1 MVRTMATGKQFKP
14 KRVSILKLLRDHPDY
29 QGPTLKPPGQP
40 DGTPSAPR
48 PRRNSGMPIIDLFAG
63 AGGLSVGAR
72 EAGCDVRACVELDPK
87 ACMTLRANESYHGR
101 VVETDVAAMS
111 GLDLRRSAGL
121 APGDPLIVVG
131 GAPCQPFSKA
141 AYWVEEGE
149 ESRYRRARA
158 AGMTVERPP
167 APTQVRPDARR
178 TLVEEFWR
186 LIFESNADGFVFENV
201 PSIRHPRNRPVLDGF
216 CSAAQSAG
224 YQLRQVT
231 ANAAEYGVAQ
241 TRERVFVLG
250 AKNRTPAA
258 PEPTHSSQQELGR
271 RPMVTAG
278 EALEGFDRPQFFEP
292 EEVVTGRWAEHLRT
306 VPPGWNYKAH
316 TAWAGHPNPTF
327 ETETR
332 FWNFLLKLSPD
343 RPSWTIAA
351 SPGPWTGPFHWSS
364 RRLRTVEMAA
374 LQGFPDGYSFV
385 GSRRDRVRQLGN
397 AVPPRL
403 ARRMVEAVLQAVE
416 R

>member
-1 MVRTMATGKQFKP
+1 MHSFRSTLRGAPEVALLDPPVRLSETGDVFA
-14 KRVSILKLLRDHPDY
+14 SF
-29 QGPTLKPPGQP
+29 G
-40 DGTPSAPR
+40 GTR
-48 PRRNSGMPIIDLFAG
+48 MPVIDLFAG
-63 AGGLSVGAR
+63 AGGLSIGATD
-72 EAGCDVRACVELDPK
+72 AGCDVRVCVEVDAV
-87 ACMTLRANESYHGR
+87 ACKTLRANASYHGA
-101 VVETDVAAMS
+101 VLQADVAEIT
-111 GLDLRRSAGL
+111 GLDLRAAAKL

-158 AGMTVERPP
+158 AGITMQRPP
-167 APTQVRPDARR
+167 ALTEARPDARR

-201 PSIRHPRNRPVLDGF
+201 PSIKHPRNRPVLDGF
-216 CSAAQSAG
+216 RHAAEAAD
-224 YQLRQVT
+224 YEVTQVT

-241 TRERVFVLG
+241 TRERVFLLG
-250 AKNRTPAA
+250 AKRGKPLAPGATHTLKGEIGLKAA
-258 PEPTHSSQQELGR
+258 I
-271 RPMVTAG
+271 TAG
-278 EALEGFDRPQFFEP
+278 EALEGFNRPQFFEP
-292 EEVVTGRWAEHLRT
+292 EELITGRWAEHLRT

-332 FWNFLLKLSPD
+332 FWNFLLKLSPE

-351 SPGPWTGPFHWSS
+351 SPGPWTGPFHWAN

-374 LQGFPDGYSFV
+374 IQGFPNNYHLI
-385 GSRRDRVRQLGN
+385 GSRREKVRQLGN
-397 AVPPRL
+397 AVPPPL
-403 ARRMVEAVLQAVE
+403 ARRMVEAVLATID